1 MRQNNHSCRP
11 NGLLVQLPVDL
22 THHFRFCMHD
32 PYRFRMWMDSVSE
45 LFGGLDMCAIS
56 ALRGRDNK
64 DYIIEVNDCCMP
76 LIGDKQ
82 EEDKRA
88 IADLVMNKMELIAK
102 GLPDAK
108 LVSVTSFKG
117 VYRE

>member
-1 MRQNNHSCRP
+1 
-11 NGLLVQLPVDL
+11 
-22 THHFRFCMHD
+22 
-32 PYRFRMWMDSVSE
+32 MWMDSVSE

-88 IADLVMNKMELIAK
+88 IADLVMNKMEAIAK

-108 LVSVTSFKG
+108 
-117 VYRE
+117 